1 MKRSLFLVLGAIL
14 ATCHVARADDPAR
27 HPSCEVPAELMDD
40 DVRLPALAEQL
51 RAKHPITIVVIGGAS
66 TAGLASGEAERDSYP
81 RRLQDVM
88 RQRHPDVPITVLNK
102 GIARDTTQEMFSRF
116 SRDVFAFAPN
126 LVIWETGTFDAT
138 RSIDVDVFAGALE
151 AGLADLREHKLE
163 TMLIDMQYSRSTASV
178 INFSPYL
185 EAMEHTADVE
195 GAYLFRRFE
204 MMKYWSE
211 SGVFNFIDVPRER
224 RAQLASEVYECLA
237 ERLADAIEHAI
248 R

>member
-1 MKRSLFLVLGAIL
+1 MKRSLFLVLGTIL
-14 ATCHVARADDPAR
+14 ATSPVARADDPPR

-40 DVRLPALAEQL
+40 DVRLPALAEQVH
-51 RAKHPITIVVIGGAS
+51 AKHPITIVVIGGAS
-66 TAGLASGEAERDSYP
+66 TAGLASGEAEGDSYP
-81 RRLQDVM
+81 RRLQTVM
-88 RQRHPDVPITVLNK
+88 RQRHPDLPITVLNK
-102 GIARDTTQEMFSRF
+102 GVARDTTQEMFNRF
-116 SRDVFAFAPN
+116 ARDVFAFAPN

-185 EAMEHTADVE
+185 DAMEHTADVE

-211 SGVFNFIDVPRER
+211 SGVFNFIDVPREH

-237 ERLADAIEHAI
+237 ERLADAIEHAM